1 MKSQAK
7 KRPHRNEQP
16 LSKQKTR
23 TTSRNSRPGFVA
35 GVGAHLLR
43 PVLRLTL
50 RVLEWQALRAA
61 RLEREA
67 ERLRKVPKG
76 RLRFEMPRVSKKH
89 RTLKAD
95 LSPEAERELDIAIN
109 KLQGEAKRDKTNAN
123 KKSRAAEGH
132 AENRRSKPRK

>member
-23 TTSRNSRPGFVA
+23 TTSKNSQPGFVA
-35 GVGAHLLR
+35 GVGALLLR

-76 RLRFEMPRVSKKH
+76 RLRFERPRLTK
-89 RTLKAD
+89 RDRYLKAD
-95 LSPEAERELDIAIN
+95 LSPEAEHELDVAIN
-109 KLQGEAKRDKTNAN
+109 QLQGEAKRDKTNAN
-123 KKSRAAEGH
+123 KKLRSAKGNAQ
-132 AENRRSKPRK
+132 NRRSRP